1 MAWEYRTVSVE
12 VVTHKTLQKNLEYHG
27 NDGFE
32 LVTVLEDKT
41 LENDKTGTLLIFK
54 KPKK

>member
-1 MAWEYRTVSVE
+1 MAWEYRTIGIE
-12 VVTHKTLQKNLEYHG
+12 VVTHKTLLMTLQYHG

-41 LENDKTGTLLIFK
+41 IENDKTGTLLIFK